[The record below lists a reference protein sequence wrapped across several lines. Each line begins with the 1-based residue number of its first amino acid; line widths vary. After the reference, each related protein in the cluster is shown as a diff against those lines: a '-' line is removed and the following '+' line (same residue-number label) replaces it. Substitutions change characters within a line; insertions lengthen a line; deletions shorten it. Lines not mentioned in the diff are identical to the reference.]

1 MILVDV
7 LRAYPTGLGVQIH
20 KCYQEALKLPAEAF
34 LRFGIKVPKKPP
46 SQIFHDMP
54 IGDIWGEA
62 DLLPVFEYLYTC
74 KYVRIPDDWVIPMKA
89 FKHDLLK
96 EAAWMLDR
104 RMMSRHVHVE
114 PLYSLG

>member
-74 KYVRIPDDWVIPMKA
+74 KYVRT
-89 FKHDLLK
+89 DLVVHYNTGITNCNPPLK
-96 EAAWMLDR
+96 
-104 RMMSRHVHVE
+104 
-114 PLYSLG
+114 PTFC